1 MNNLNRA
8 QRRAAKYRKPSY
20 EREVPLPSLI
30 DEFTIFDIPERILKE
45 IANDAV
51 STMDDVPHFQDNTG
65 TWRETAPC
73 LGGWISTW
81 AHIAKQLDK
90 PLELGA
96 MRAIR
101 DALDKGET
109 IPEETAF
116 KARQELEACRVMFRT
131 NPRKEIQSIAKS
143 AQVGIM
149 LGTM

>member
-73 LGGWISTW
+73 LGGWIST
-81 AHIAKQLDK
+81 
-90 PLELGA
+90 
-96 MRAIR
+96 
-101 DALDKGET
+101 